1 MKILDR
7 IGLVLFSIII
17 LVISLS
23 LCIIIS
29 GWLDLDI
36 VIEMLEF
43 LTTNE
48 IPAKVTVGISIL
60 LILLA
65 LKCIFLNEDS
75 KDKSS
80 SKDGILLENESG
92 KLLVSK
98 DTIESLTNSVVKNF
112 ETAETVMT
120 KVAFDEENKLSVYI
134 TLYVYPDAIIKDLTL
149 KLQND
154 VRVAI
159 KKSLDIDVKSVNIKI
174 KNINIKKEKV
184 IKEEEM

>member
-7 IGLVLFSIII
+7 IGLVLFSVII

-29 GWLDLDI
+29 GWLDLNI
-36 VIEMLEF
+36 VTEGLEA
-43 LTTNE
+43 LVTNE
-48 IPAKVTVGISIL
+48 TSAKIAIVVSIL

-65 LKCIFLNEDS
+65 LKCIFVSDNS

-92 KLLVSK
+92 KLLVSR
-98 DTIESLTNSVVKNF
+98 DTIESLTNSVVRTF
-112 ETAETVMT
+112 ESAETVMT
-120 KVAFDEENKLSVYI
+120 KVSFDEENKLSVYI
-134 TLYVYPDAIIKDLTL
+134 TLYVYPDAIIKDLTI

-154 VRVAI
+154 VKTAI
-159 KKSLDIDVKSVNIKI
+159 KKSLDIDVKAVNVRI
-174 KNINIKKEKV
+174 KNINVKKEKV
-184 IKEEEM
+184 VKEEEM